1 MDTQAINSV
10 GNPTGPTGLKPK
22 RITSK
27 SDHAAQ
33 PSSASTGDKVN
44 LSQEAQSLS
53 RRDGASTNKINYTD
67 GKQKKI
73 SISDNNDIVLEI
85 RDPQTQEVVRSVPSK
100 EQLELK
106 KAIQNELDKI

>member
-1 MDTQAINSV
+1 MDIQPVNNARNQIE
-10 GNPTGPTGLKPK
+10 LKP
-22 RITSK
+22 RPITSN

-44 LSQEAQSLS
+44 LSQEAKSLAEQVGRHANTIKFS
-53 RRDGASTNKINYTD
+53 EGE
-67 GKQKKI
+67 QKKL

-85 RDPQTQEVVRSVPSK
+85 RDPQTQKVVRTIPSK

-106 KAIQNELDKI
+106 IAIQNELDKI

>member
-10 GNPTGPTGLKPK
+10 GNPIAPKPK
-22 RITSK
+22 PITS
-27 SDHAAQ
+27 SSSVAAQ
-33 PSSASTGDKVN
+33 NSSASTGDTVN
-44 LSQEAQSLS
+44 LSQEAQSLV
-53 RRDGASTNKINYTD
+53 RRDGASANTTNSAD
-67 GKQKKI
+67 GEQKKL

-100 EQLELK
+100 EQLELR